1 MTMTSAPEHNE
12 SALVWLV
19 SDGRVLAAARRA
31 MTRAERRR
39 GLIGVPT
46 VNEPLVIEP
55 CSWIHTLGMRTA
67 IDVVYVSHDGIVLST
82 SSMRPWRVG
91 PLTRQAHFIVE
102 AAPGSIE
109 RWNVRPGDKLE
120 IRYVES

>member
-1 MTMTSAPEHNE
+1 MTSAPEHNG

-39 GLIGVPT
+39 GLIGVST
-46 VNEPLVIEP
+46 VDEPLVLQP
-55 CSWIHTLGMRTA
+55 CSWIHTIGMRTA
-67 IDVVYVSHDGIVLST
+67 IDVVYVSHDGIILST
-82 SSMRPWRVG
+82 SSMRPWRIG
-91 PLTRQAHFIVE
+91 PLTRQAQFIVE

-109 RWNVRPGDKLE
+109 RWNVKPGDKLE